1 MLTEVDFGAR
11 DFAEI
16 VVVDDRGYNAG
27 SMRYLKTLSNPL
39 DKNIL
44 LVRFANVRADSQPR
58 WGTMSAHQ
66 MICHLS
72 DSFRGSLGE
81 KICQSGH
88 EPFQTHTA
96 EMGSAVGSASVA
108 AWNQDTS

>member
-1 MLTEVDFGAR
+1 M
-11 DFAEI
+11 
-16 VVVDDRGYNAG
+16 
-27 SMRYLKTLSNPL
+27 KTLSNPR
-39 DKNIL
+39 DRNEL
-44 LVRFANVRADSQPR
+44 LVRFIKIGADSRPL
-58 WGTMSAHQ
+58 WGAMSAHQ